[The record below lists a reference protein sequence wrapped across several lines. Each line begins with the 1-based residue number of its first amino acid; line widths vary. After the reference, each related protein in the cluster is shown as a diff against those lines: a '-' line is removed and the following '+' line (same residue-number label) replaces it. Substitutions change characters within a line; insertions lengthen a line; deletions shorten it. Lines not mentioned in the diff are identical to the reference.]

1 MIVREEYIEQI
12 TPYINKPFV
21 KVITGIRRSGK
32 SKLMKCLI
40 ERFINEGI
48 SEDRIIYINFESFAW
63 AYVKTA
69 QDLYEYISE
78 KRHKEQRTYVFLDE
92 VQEVDGWE
100 KVVNSVMLDF
110 DTDIYITG
118 SNSKLLSSE
127 LSTYLTGRFV
137 EIVVR
142 PLSFKEYLQ
151 FHSLD
156 INISKE
162 QKIREFN
169 KYLRLG
175 GFPALNIADYEL
187 QDAYKIVYDIY
198 SSIILRD
205 TVQRNKIRNID
216 VLERIIQ
223 YVFNNIGNIVSAKS
237 IADYF
242 KSQKRKVDTETIYNY
257 IQYIS
262 AAFVVEKI
270 QRYDIKGKDI
280 LKTNEKYLASDLSL
294 VYSVLGFNPQNI
306 GGYLENLVCMQ
317 LKRVGYNV
325 YVGKEDDKEIDFV
338 GIRQDERLYVQVAYK
353 IESDKTLQREI
364 LPLQLIKDNYPKYL
378 VTADEL
384 LEGNID
390 GIQHK
395 HISEFLLEIK

>member
-12 TPYINKPFV
+12 TPYIDKPFV
-21 KVITGIRRSGK
+21 KVITGIRRAGK
-32 SKLMKCLI
+32 SELMKCLI
-40 ERFINEGI
+40 ERFMADGI
-48 SEDRIIYINFESFAW
+48 PQQRIIYINFESFSW
-63 AYVKTA
+63 SEIKTSK
-69 QDLYEYISE
+69 DLYKHIAAKIS
-78 KRHKEQRTYVFLDE
+78 KNGRTYIFLDE
-92 VQEVDGWE
+92 VQEVNDWE
-100 KVVNSVMLDF
+100 KAVNAVMVDF
-110 DTDIYITG
+110 NTDIYITG

-137 EIVVR
+137 EIIVR
-142 PLSFKEYLQ
+142 PLSFKEYLT
-151 FHSLD
+151 FHSMD
-156 INISKE
+156 ENIGRE
-162 QKIREFN
+162 QKITEFN

-237 IADYF
+237 ITDYF
-242 KSQKRKVDTETIYNY
+242 KSQKRKIDTETVYNY
-257 IQYIS
+257 IQHIS

-280 LKTNEKYLASDLSL
+280 LKTNEKYFASDLSL
-294 VYSVLGFNPQNI
+294 IYSLLGFNPQNI

-317 LKRVGYNV
+317 LKRAGYNV

-338 GIRQDERLYVQVAYK
+338 AIKQDKRLYVQVAYK

-364 LPLQLIKDNYPKYL
+364 APLQMIKDNYPKYL

-384 LEGNID
+384 LEGNIN
-390 GIQHK
+390 GMLHK
-395 HISEFLLEIK
+395 HIAEFLLEIK